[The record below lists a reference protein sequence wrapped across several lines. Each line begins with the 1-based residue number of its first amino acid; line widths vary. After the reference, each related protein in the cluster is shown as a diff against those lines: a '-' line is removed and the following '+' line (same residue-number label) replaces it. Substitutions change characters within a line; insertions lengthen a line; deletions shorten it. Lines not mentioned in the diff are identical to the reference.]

1 MTRTHYIKILISLFI
16 GAPLLVPVFA
26 MAQLNSADI
35 NATVNAKAEVRT
47 NAGTGA
53 TLSATTTARMEKA
66 RTKAAQE
73 IERRIEALTKI
84 NARISEVTKISDQFK
99 TNLNT
104 NIQNQITA
112 LTALKVKIEGDTDLN
127 TLKTDVQ
134 SITKSYRVFA
144 LVMPQT
150 HIAAMAD
157 RMATAINI
165 MIGVGNKLQTR
176 LTEMQ
181 NAGSDVSTLITTLS
195 DMGTKISDAQ
205 AKAQAAVNV
214 TATLVPDDGDKEK
227 MAANKAAL
235 REGRDNLNAAHQDLV
250 DARKYITT
258 ILKGIREISASAS
271 ASADTSATVETQ

>member
-1 MTRTHYIKILISLFI
+1 MTRTHYIKILVSLFI

-26 MAQLNSADI
+26 IAQLNSADI
-35 NATVNAKAEVRT
+35 NANVNANAEVRT

-66 RTKAAQE
+66 RTRAAQE

-84 NARISEVTKISDQFK
+84 NVRIGGVTKISDQFK
-99 TNLNT
+99 ANLNT

-112 LTALKVKIEGDTDLN
+112 LTALKVKIDGDTDLN

-134 SITKSYRVFA
+134 SITKSYRIFA
-144 LVMPQT
+144 LIMPQT

-157 RMATAINI
+157 RTATAINI
-165 MIGVGNKLQTR
+165 MIGIGNKLQTR

-181 NAGSDVSTLITTLS
+181 NAGADVSAIIATLS
-195 DMGTKISDAQ
+195 DMGAKISDAQ
-205 AKAQAAVNV
+205 AKAQAAVDV
-214 TATLVPDDGDKEK
+214 TATLVPDNGDKDK

-235 REGRDNLNAAHQDLV
+235 TEGRDNLKEAHQDLV
-250 DARKYITT
+250 NARKYITT
-258 ILKGIREISASAS
+258 ILKGIRELSASS
-271 ASADTSATVETQ
+271 SATVETQ

>member
-35 NATVNAKAEVRT
+35 NANVNANAEVRT
-47 NAGTGA
+47 NAGVGA

-66 RTKAAQE
+66 RTRAAQE

-84 NARISEVTKISDQFK
+84 NVRIGGVTKISDQFK
-99 TNLNT
+99 ANLDT

-134 SITKSYRVFA
+134 SITKLYRIFA
-144 LVMPQT
+144 LIMPQT

-157 RMATAINI
+157 RTATAINI
-165 MIGVGNKLQTR
+165 MIGIGNKLQTR

-181 NAGSDVSTLITTLS
+181 NAGADVSAIIATLS
-195 DMGTKISDAQ
+195 DMGAKISDAQ
-205 AKAQAAVNV
+205 AKAQAAVDV
-214 TATLVPDDGDKEK
+214 TATLVPDNGDKDK

-235 REGRDNLNAAHQDLV
+235 TEGRDNLKEAHQDLV
-250 DARKYITT
+250 NARKYITT
-258 ILKGIREISASAS
+258 ILKGIRELSASS
-271 ASADTSATVETQ
+271 SATVETQ

>member
-35 NATVNAKAEVRT
+35 NANVNANAEVRT
-47 NAGTGA
+47 NAGVGA

-66 RTKAAQE
+66 RTRAAQE

-84 NARISEVTKISDQFK
+84 NVRIGGVTKISDQFK
-99 TNLNT
+99 ANLDT

-134 SITKSYRVFA
+134 SITKLYRIFA
-144 LVMPQT
+144 LIMPQT

-157 RMATAINI
+157 RTATAINI
-165 MIGVGNKLQTR
+165 MIGIGNKLQAR

-181 NAGSDVSTLITTLS
+181 NAGADASALIATLS
-195 DMGTKISDAQ
+195 DMGAKISDAQ
-205 AKAQAAVNV
+205 AKAQAAVDV
-214 TATLVPDDGDKEK
+214 TATLVPDNGDKDK

-235 REGRDNLNAAHQDLV
+235 TEGRDNLKEAHQDLV
-250 DARKYITT
+250 NARKYITT
-258 ILKGIREISASAS
+258 ILKGIRELSASS
-271 ASADTSATVETQ
+271 SATVETQ

>member
-35 NATVNAKAEVRT
+35 TANVNANAEVRT
-47 NAGTGA
+47 NAGVGA

-66 RTKAAQE
+66 RTRAAQE
-73 IERRIEALTKI
+73 IERRIESLTKI
-84 NARISEVTKISDQFK
+84 NVRIGGVTKISDQFK
-99 TNLNT
+99 ANLNT

-112 LTALKVKIEGDTDLN
+112 LTALKVKIDGDTDLN

-134 SITKSYRVFA
+134 SITKSYRIFA
-144 LVMPQT
+144 LIMPQT

-157 RMATAINI
+157 RTATAINI
-165 MIGVGNKLQTR
+165 MIGIGNKLQAR

-181 NAGSDVSTLITTLS
+181 NAGADVSALIATLS
-195 DMGTKISDAQ
+195 DMGAKISDAQ
-205 AKAQAAVNV
+205 AKAQAAVDV
-214 TATLVPDDGDKEK
+214 TATLVPDDGDKDK

-235 REGRDNLNAAHQDLV
+235 TEGRDNLKEAHQDLV

-258 ILKGIREISASAS
+258 ILKGIRELSASS
-271 ASADTSATVETQ
+271 SATVETQ

>member
-1 MTRTHYIKILISLFI
+1 MTRTHYIKILVSLFI

-26 MAQLNSADI
+26 IAQLNSADI
-35 NATVNAKAEVRT
+35 NANVNANAEVRT
-47 NAGTGA
+47 NAGAGA

-66 RTKAAQE
+66 RTRAAQE

-84 NARISEVTKISDQFK
+84 NVRIGGVTKISDQFK
-99 TNLNT
+99 ANLNT

-112 LTALKVKIEGDTDLN
+112 LTALKVKIDGDTDLN

-134 SITKSYRVFA
+134 SITKSYRIFA
-144 LVMPQT
+144 LIMPQT

-157 RMATAINI
+157 RTATAINI
-165 MIGVGNKLQTR
+165 MIGIGNKLQAR

-181 NAGSDVSTLITTLS
+181 NAGADVSALIATLS
-195 DMGTKISDAQ
+195 DMGAKISDAQ
-205 AKAQAAVNV
+205 AKAQAAVDV
-214 TATLVPDDGDKEK
+214 TATLVPDDGDKDK

-235 REGRDNLNAAHQDLV
+235 TEGRDNLKEAHQDLV

-258 ILKGIREISASAS
+258 ILKGIRELSASS
-271 ASADTSATVETQ
+271 SATVETQ

>member
-1 MTRTHYIKILISLFI
+1 MTRTHYIKILVSLFI

-35 NATVNAKAEVRT
+35 NANVNANAEVRT
-47 NAGTGA
+47 NAGVGA

-66 RTKAAQE
+66 RTRAAQE

-84 NARISEVTKISDQFK
+84 NVRIGGVTKISDQFK
-99 TNLNT
+99 ANLDT

-134 SITKSYRVFA
+134 SITKLYRIFA
-144 LVMPQT
+144 LIMPQT

-157 RMATAINI
+157 RTATAINI
-165 MIGVGNKLQTR
+165 MIGIGNKLQTR

-181 NAGSDVSTLITTLS
+181 NAGADVSAIIATLS
-195 DMGTKISDAQ
+195 DMGAKISDAQ
-205 AKAQAAVNV
+205 AKAQAAVDV
-214 TATLVPDDGDKEK
+214 TATLVPDNGDKDK

-235 REGRDNLNAAHQDLV
+235 TEGRDNLKEAHQDLV
-250 DARKYITT
+250 NARKYITT
-258 ILKGIREISASAS
+258 ILKGIRELSASS
-271 ASADTSATVETQ
+271 SATVETQ

>member
-35 NATVNAKAEVRT
+35 NANVNANAEVRT
-47 NAGTGA
+47 NAGVGA

-66 RTKAAQE
+66 RTRAAQE

-84 NARISEVTKISDQFK
+84 NVRIGGVTKISDQFK
-99 TNLNT
+99 ANLNT

-112 LTALKVKIEGDTDLN
+112 LTALKVKIDGDTDLN

-134 SITKSYRVFA
+134 SITKSYRIFA
-144 LVMPQT
+144 LIMPQT

-157 RMATAINI
+157 RTATAINI
-165 MIGVGNKLQTR
+165 MIGIGNKLQTR

-181 NAGSDVSTLITTLS
+181 NAGADVSAIIATLS
-195 DMGTKISDAQ
+195 DMGAKISDAQ
-205 AKAQAAVNV
+205 AKAQAAVDV
-214 TATLVPDDGDKEK
+214 TATLVPDNGDKDK

-235 REGRDNLNAAHQDLV
+235 TEGRDNLKEAHQDLV
-250 DARKYITT
+250 NARKYITT
-258 ILKGIREISASAS
+258 ILKGIRELSASS
-271 ASADTSATVETQ
+271 SATVETQ

>member
-35 NATVNAKAEVRT
+35 NANVNANAEVRT
-47 NAGTGA
+47 NAGVGA

-66 RTKAAQE
+66 RTRAAQE

-84 NARISEVTKISDQFK
+84 NVRIGGVTKISDQFK
-99 TNLNT
+99 ANLNT

-134 SITKSYRVFA
+134 SITKLYRIFA
-144 LVMPQT
+144 LIMPQT

-157 RMATAINI
+157 RTATAINI
-165 MIGVGNKLQTR
+165 MIGIGNKLQTR

-181 NAGSDVSTLITTLS
+181 NAGADVSAIIATLS
-195 DMGTKISDAQ
+195 DMGAKISDAQ
-205 AKAQAAVNV
+205 AKAQTAVDV
-214 TATLVPDDGDKEK
+214 TATLVPDNGDKDK

-235 REGRDNLNAAHQDLV
+235 TEGRDNLKEAHQDLV
-250 DARKYITT
+250 NARKYITT
-258 ILKGIREISASAS
+258 ILKGIRELSASS
-271 ASADTSATVETQ
+271 SATVETQ

>member
-35 NATVNAKAEVRT
+35 NANVNANAEVRT
-47 NAGTGA
+47 NAGVGA

-66 RTKAAQE
+66 RTRAAQE

-84 NARISEVTKISDQFK
+84 NVRIGGVTKISDQFK
-99 TNLNT
+99 ANLNT

-112 LTALKVKIEGDTDLN
+112 LTALKVKIDGDTDLN

-134 SITKSYRVFA
+134 SITKSYRIFA
-144 LVMPQT
+144 LIMPQT

-157 RMATAINI
+157 RTATAINI
-165 MIGVGNKLQTR
+165 MIGIGNKLQAR

-181 NAGSDVSTLITTLS
+181 NAGADVSALIATLS
-195 DMGTKISDAQ
+195 DMGAKISDAQ
-205 AKAQAAVNV
+205 AKAQAAVDV
-214 TATLVPDDGDKEK
+214 TATLVPDNGDKDK

-235 REGRDNLNAAHQDLV
+235 TEGRDNLKEAHQDLV

-258 ILKGIREISASAS
+258 ILKGIRELSASS
-271 ASADTSATVETQ
+271 SATIETQ

>member
-1 MTRTHYIKILISLFI
+1 MTRTHYIKILVSLFI

-26 MAQLNSADI
+26 IAQLNSADI
-35 NATVNAKAEVRT
+35 NANVNANAEVRT

-66 RTKAAQE
+66 RTRAAQE

-84 NARISEVTKISDQFK
+84 NVRIGGVTKISDQFK
-99 TNLNT
+99 ANLNT

-134 SITKSYRVFA
+134 SITKLYRIFA
-144 LVMPQT
+144 LIMPQT

-157 RMATAINI
+157 RTATAINI
-165 MIGVGNKLQTR
+165 MIGIGNKLQAR

-181 NAGSDVSTLITTLS
+181 NAGADVSALIATLS
-195 DMGTKISDAQ
+195 DMGAKISDAQ
-205 AKAQAAVNV
+205 AKAQAAVDV
-214 TATLVPDDGDKEK
+214 TATLVPDDGDKDK

-235 REGRDNLNAAHQDLV
+235 TEGRDNLKEAHQDLV
-250 DARKYITT
+250 NARKYITT
-258 ILKGIREISASAS
+258 ILKGIRELSASS
-271 ASADTSATVETQ
+271 SATVETQ

>member
-1 MTRTHYIKILISLFI
+1 MTRTHYIKILVSLFI

-26 MAQLNSADI
+26 IAQLNSADI
-35 NATVNAKAEVRT
+35 NANVNANAEVRT
-47 NAGTGA
+47 NAGAGA

-66 RTKAAQE
+66 RTRAAQE

-84 NARISEVTKISDQFK
+84 NVRIGGVTKISDQFK
-99 TNLNT
+99 ANLNT

-112 LTALKVKIEGDTDLN
+112 LTALKVKIDGDTDLN

-134 SITKSYRVFA
+134 SITKSYRIFA
-144 LVMPQT
+144 LIMPQT

-157 RMATAINI
+157 RTATAINI
-165 MIGVGNKLQTR
+165 MIGIGNKLQAR

-181 NAGSDVSTLITTLS
+181 NAGADVSALIATLS
-195 DMGTKISDAQ
+195 DMGAKISDAQ
-205 AKAQAAVNV
+205 AKAQAAVDV
-214 TATLVPDDGDKEK
+214 TATLVPDNGDKDK

-235 REGRDNLNAAHQDLV
+235 TEGRDNLKEAHQDLV

-258 ILKGIREISASAS
+258 ILKGIRELSASS
-271 ASADTSATVETQ
+271 SATIETQ

>member
-35 NATVNAKAEVRT
+35 NANVNANAEVRT
-47 NAGTGA
+47 NAGVGA

-66 RTKAAQE
+66 RTRAAQE

-84 NARISEVTKISDQFK
+84 NVRIGGVTKISDQFK
-99 TNLNT
+99 ANLDT

-112 LTALKVKIEGDTDLN
+112 LTALKVKIDGDTDLN

-134 SITKSYRVFA
+134 SITKSYRIFA
-144 LVMPQT
+144 LIMPQT

-157 RMATAINI
+157 RTATAINI
-165 MIGVGNKLQTR
+165 MIGIGNKLQAR

-181 NAGSDVSTLITTLS
+181 NAGADVSALIATLS
-195 DMGTKISDAQ
+195 DMGAKISDAQ
-205 AKAQAAVNV
+205 AKAQAAVDV
-214 TATLVPDDGDKEK
+214 TATLVPDNGDKDK

-235 REGRDNLNAAHQDLV
+235 TEGRDNLKEAHQDLV
-250 DARKYITT
+250 NARKYITT
-258 ILKGIREISASAS
+258 ILKGIRELSASS
-271 ASADTSATVETQ
+271 SATVETQ

>member
-35 NATVNAKAEVRT
+35 NANVNANAEVRT
-47 NAGTGA
+47 NAGVGA

-66 RTKAAQE
+66 RTRAAQE

-84 NARISEVTKISDQFK
+84 NVRIGGVTKISDQFK
-99 TNLNT
+99 ANLDT

-134 SITKSYRVFA
+134 SITKLYRIFA
-144 LVMPQT
+144 LIMPQT

-157 RMATAINI
+157 RTATAINI
-165 MIGVGNKLQTR
+165 MIGIGNKLQAR

-181 NAGSDVSTLITTLS
+181 NAGADVSAIIATLS
-195 DMGTKISDAQ
+195 DMGAKISDAQ
-205 AKAQAAVNV
+205 AKAQAAVDV
-214 TATLVPDDGDKEK
+214 TATLVPDNGDKDK

-235 REGRDNLNAAHQDLV
+235 TEGRDNLKEAHQDLV
-250 DARKYITT
+250 NARKYITT
-258 ILKGIREISASAS
+258 ILKGIRELSASS
-271 ASADTSATVETQ
+271 SATVETQ

>member
-1 MTRTHYIKILISLFI
+1 MTRTHYIKILVSLFL

-35 NATVNAKAEVRT
+35 NANVNANAEVRT
-47 NAGTGA
+47 NAGAGT

-66 RTKAAQE
+66 RTRAAQE

-84 NARISEVTKISDQFK
+84 NVRIGGVTKISDQFK
-99 TNLNT
+99 ANLNT

-134 SITKSYRVFA
+134 SITKLYRIFA
-144 LVMPQT
+144 LIMPQT

-157 RMATAINI
+157 RTATAINI
-165 MIGVGNKLQTR
+165 MIGIGNKLQTR

-181 NAGSDVSTLITTLS
+181 NAGADVSAIIATLS
-195 DMGTKISDAQ
+195 DMGAKISDAQ
-205 AKAQAAVNV
+205 AKAQAAVDV
-214 TATLVPDDGDKEK
+214 TATLVPDNGDKDK

-235 REGRDNLNAAHQDLV
+235 TEGRDNLKEAHQDLV
-250 DARKYITT
+250 NARKYITT
-258 ILKGIREISASAS
+258 ILKGIRELSASS
-271 ASADTSATVETQ
+271 SATVETQ

>member
-1 MTRTHYIKILISLFI
+1 MTRTHYIKILVSLFI

-26 MAQLNSADI
+26 IAQLNSADI
-35 NATVNAKAEVRT
+35 NANVNANAEVRT
-47 NAGTGA
+47 NAGAGA

-66 RTKAAQE
+66 RTRAAQE

-84 NARISEVTKISDQFK
+84 NVRIGGVTKISDQFK
-99 TNLNT
+99 ANLNT

-112 LTALKVKIEGDTDLN
+112 LTALKVKIDGDTDLN

-134 SITKSYRVFA
+134 SITKSYRIFA
-144 LVMPQT
+144 LIMPQT

-157 RMATAINI
+157 RTATAINI
-165 MIGVGNKLQTR
+165 MIGIGNKLQAR

-181 NAGSDVSTLITTLS
+181 NAGADVSALIATLS
-195 DMGTKISDAQ
+195 DMGAKISDAQ
-205 AKAQAAVNV
+205 AKAQAAVDV
-214 TATLVPDDGDKEK
+214 TATLVPDDGDKDK

-235 REGRDNLNAAHQDLV
+235 TEGRDNLKEAHQDLV

-258 ILKGIREISASAS
+258 ILKGIRELSASS
-271 ASADTSATVETQ
+271 SATIETQ

>member
-35 NATVNAKAEVRT
+35 NANVNANAEVRT
-47 NAGTGA
+47 NAGVGA

-66 RTKAAQE
+66 RTRAAQE

-84 NARISEVTKISDQFK
+84 NVRIGGVTKISDQFK
-99 TNLNT
+99 ANLNT

-112 LTALKVKIEGDTDLN
+112 LTALKVKIDGDTDLN

-134 SITKSYRVFA
+134 SITKSYRIFA
-144 LVMPQT
+144 LIMPQT

-157 RMATAINI
+157 RTATAINI
-165 MIGVGNKLQTR
+165 MIGIGNKLQAR

-181 NAGSDVSTLITTLS
+181 NAGADVSALIATLS
-195 DMGTKISDAQ
+195 DMGAKISDAQ
-205 AKAQAAVNV
+205 AKAQAAVDV
-214 TATLVPDDGDKEK
+214 TATLVPDNGDKDK

-235 REGRDNLNAAHQDLV
+235 TEGRDNLKEAHQDLV
-250 DARKYITT
+250 NARKYITT
-258 ILKGIREISASAS
+258 ILKGIRELSASS
-271 ASADTSATVETQ
+271 SATVETQ

>member
-35 NATVNAKAEVRT
+35 NANVNANAEVRT
-47 NAGTGA
+47 NAGVGA

-66 RTKAAQE
+66 RTRAAQE

-84 NARISEVTKISDQFK
+84 NVRIGGVTKISDQFK
-99 TNLNT
+99 ANLNT

-112 LTALKVKIEGDTDLN
+112 LTALKVKIDGDTDLN

-134 SITKSYRVFA
+134 SITKLYRIFA
-144 LVMPQT
+144 LIMPQT

-157 RMATAINI
+157 RTATAINI
-165 MIGVGNKLQTR
+165 MIGIGNKLQAR

-181 NAGSDVSTLITTLS
+181 NAGADVSALIATLS
-195 DMGTKISDAQ
+195 DMGAKISDAQ
-205 AKAQAAVNV
+205 AKAQAAVDV
-214 TATLVPDDGDKEK
+214 TATLVPDNGDKDK

-235 REGRDNLNAAHQDLV
+235 TEGRDNLKEAHQDLV
-250 DARKYITT
+250 NARKYITT
-258 ILKGIREISASAS
+258 ILKGIRELSASS
-271 ASADTSATVETQ
+271 SATVETQ